1 MFTNNGNNNMQKFSQ
16 MMSLINSGNPQQIV
30 MSALERTAGQGNP
43 VAANLMQLAK
53 QGNTKEIENIAR
65 NIAKEKGID
74 FDKEFNSFKQ
84 MFRL

>member
-1 MFTNNGNNNMQKFSQ
+1 MLTNNMQNFSQ
-16 MMSLINSGNPQQIV
+16 VMNIVRNGNPQQVV
-30 MSALERTAGQGNP
+30 MSMLEQTVNQGNP
-43 VAANLMQLAK
+43 IAVNLMQLAK
-53 QGNTKEIENIAR
+53 KGDSKEIENIAR